1 MPGFRAVCHT
11 VIITLPALV
20 PVSVAGG
27 DASGLDPAMIDQ
39 CLASASSEGERSDCA
54 GAGQESCLAFVAARH
69 PDLSVIDRQLGCL
82 DAEQQAWDTKLQSTY
97 DALKSTEAE
106 RGNERAAALIA
117 MERAWIAFRDSRCA
131 YDKVTNG
138 HGTGGILAEPT
149 CRLRETAR
157 QTALLMS
164 YRDDRG

>member
-1 MPGFRAVCHT
+1 MSGFRITCHT
-11 VIITLPALV
+11 VIVALSALA

-27 DASGLDPAMIDQ
+27 DASGFDPGVIDQ
-39 CLASASSEGERSDCA
+39 CLASADSEGERADCA

-69 PDLSVIDRQLGCL
+69 PDLAVVDRQLGCL
-82 DAEQQAWDTKLQSTY
+82 DAEQQAWDAKLQSTY

-106 RGNERAAALIA
+106 RGDERAAALIA

-149 CRLRETAR
+149 CRVRETAR

-164 YRDDRG
+164 YQDDRG